1 MLPVL
6 LRIINRTLIAT
17 VRGWMSSVQG
27 HDEKSQVQMLGIKYG
42 VRVQIVAPVASSL
55 QPVLGGCHGQ
65 ESTAGVAGPR

>member
-55 QPVLGGCHGQ
+55 
-65 ESTAGVAGPR
+65 